1 MAASEFY
8 EDGAYQFE
16 GGAKSAAEMI
26 DYLEALVDE
35 FPLVSIEDGLD
46 EADWDGWTALTERLG
61 DRIQLVGDDLFV
73 TNEEILRR
81 GIAEKS
87 ANAILIKVNQ
97 IGSLSETLHTMATA
111 EARLVRAH
119 GEPSLGRDRGHL
131 HRSSGGGHQRRA
143 DQDRRAHPVRADGQV
158 QPVAPHRGAP
168 RYAGTVRRLV
178 HLQREPMTAR
188 SRFQTMAPVLLLVVL
203 AVVLTNIFPFRQ
215 MMANEQTIDLARG
228 RLLALQAENSRLE
241 SEVEALGTEQELER
255 MARQDLGY
263 VMPGETSYVITT
275 PEFPDAPAPVQATLP
290 ERRPWY
296 AAVWD
301 FLTGSDLVAEEL

>member
-1 MAASEFY
+1 
-8 EDGAYQFE
+8 
-16 GGAKSAAEMI
+16 
-26 DYLEALVDE
+26 
-35 FPLVSIEDGLD
+35 
-46 EADWDGWTALTERLG
+46 
-61 DRIQLVGDDLFV
+61 
-73 TNEEILRR
+73 
-81 GIAEKS
+81 
-87 ANAILIKVNQ
+87 
-97 IGSLSETLHTMATA
+97 
-111 EARLVRAH
+111 
-119 GEPSLGRDRGHL
+119 
-131 HRSSGGGHQRRA
+131 
-143 DQDRRAHPVRADGQV
+143 
-158 QPVAPHRGAP
+158 
-168 RYAGTVRRLV
+168 
-178 HLQREPMTAR
+178 MTAR

-203 AVVLTNIFPFRQ
+203 AVVFTNIFPFRQ

-241 SEVEALGTEQELER
+241 NEVEALGTEQELER